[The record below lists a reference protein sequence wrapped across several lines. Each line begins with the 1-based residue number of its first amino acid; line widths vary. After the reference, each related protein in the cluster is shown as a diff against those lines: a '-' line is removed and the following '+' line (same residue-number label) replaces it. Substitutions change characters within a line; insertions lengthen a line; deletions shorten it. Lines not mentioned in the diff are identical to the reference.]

1 MLLKQ
6 NTISSHSEIR
16 CLSMTNNRNFDKIL
30 KKELENVRKLP
41 IKPKLLLHACC
52 GPCFTIPHEIL
63 REYFDITI
71 IYNNSN
77 IYPKSEHNRRLAEL
91 KKYLAELGSNI
102 NVIEFHYDNEKY
114 NLDLE
119 PRASDKEGHERCRI
133 CFRKRLKEGF
143 EYASNHGFD
152 YFGTVMTI
160 SRYKNAQDINKI
172 GEELQ
177 HSYPTVKWLYADF
190 KKNNGYE
197 KSLIII
203 KEHEMYF
210 QEYCGC
216 KYSYENYLKKCD
228 KMK

>member
-1 MLLKQ
+1 MENKKNYQKLL
-6 NTISSHSEIR
+6 E
-16 CLSMTNNRNFDKIL
+16 
-30 KKELENVRKLP
+30 KELDLIEKSGK
-41 IKPKLLLHACC
+41 KPKLLLHACC

-63 REYFDITI
+63 KGHFEITI
-71 IYNNSN
+71 LYNNSN
-77 IYPKSEHNRRLAEL
+77 IYPKKEHDRRLAEL
-91 KKYLAELGSNI
+91 KKYIKDLNTDI
-102 NVIEFHYDNEKY
+102 KVIETNYDNEKY

-119 PRASDKEGHERCRI
+119 PRAGDKEGHERCRI

-143 EYASNHGFD
+143 EYAYKNGFD

-172 GEELQ
+172 GESLAVD
-177 HSYPTVKWLYADF
+177 YPTVKWLYADF

-216 KYSYENYLKKCD
+216 KYSYEAYINKHNTSK
-228 KMK
+228 

>member
-1 MLLKQ
+1 MENNKNYQKLL
-6 NTISSHSEIR
+6 E
-16 CLSMTNNRNFDKIL
+16 
-30 KKELENVRKLP
+30 KELEIVKKLDK
-41 IKPKLLLHACC
+41 KPRLLIHACC
-52 GPCFTIPHEIL
+52 GPCFTIPYEIL
-63 REYFDITI
+63 NQYFDITI
-71 IYNNSN
+71 FYNNSN
-77 IYPKSEHNRRLAEL
+77 IYPKKEHDRRLNEL
-91 KKYLAELGSNI
+91 KKYLQDLGVYLK
-102 NVIEFHYDNEKY
+102 VIETEYDNENY
-114 NLDLE
+114 NKDLE

-143 EYASNHGFD
+143 EYASKNGFE

-172 GEELQ
+172 GEKLALD
-177 HSYPTVKWLYADF
+177 YPTVKWLYADF

-216 KYSYENYLKKCD
+216 KYSYQAYLEKQKS
-228 KMK
+228 KVEQ